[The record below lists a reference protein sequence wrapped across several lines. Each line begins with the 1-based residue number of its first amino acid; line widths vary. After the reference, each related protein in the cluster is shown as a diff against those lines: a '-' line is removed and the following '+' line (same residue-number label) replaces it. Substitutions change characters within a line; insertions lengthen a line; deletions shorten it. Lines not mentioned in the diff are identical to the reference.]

1 MRVVTQGPLIS
12 LYVNGHLLDQVDDDS
27 LADGGVGLWVQK
39 LQEIAFDNL
48 IVIEEGLKPHDLRHS
63 AAKLRRSTGAS
74 L

>member
-48 IVIEEGLKPHDLRHS
+48 IVIEVEGMRGQPLLKRTQP
-63 AAKLRRSTGAS
+63 
-74 L
+74 